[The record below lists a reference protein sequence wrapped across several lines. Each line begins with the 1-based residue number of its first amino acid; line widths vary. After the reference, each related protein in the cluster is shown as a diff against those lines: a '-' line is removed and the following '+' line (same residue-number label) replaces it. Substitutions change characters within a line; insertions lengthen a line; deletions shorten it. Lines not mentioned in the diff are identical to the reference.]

1 MPRTCLA
8 CSSSSRTEIDKAL
21 VAGEALR
28 NIAER
33 VSISPPSLLRHKS
46 HVATSIGKAQAKRE
60 EAFGASLL
68 ADMRRLKER
77 LWAQV
82 DAAELDGDRAAFTGL
97 AREVRQTIG
106 GLFELA
112 ERAALG
118 NNAVSLAGAPDD
130 VILAEAERR
139 GLKVPMTFKVV
150 YTEAPTRFDKVLDVE
165 PQS

>member
-1 MPRTCLA
+1 VKTCGICSHANRAAIDAAIVAGTPLRTI
-8 CSSSSRTEIDKAL
+8 SGQNGTSRTAL
-21 VAGEALR
+21 H
-28 NIAER
+28 
-33 VSISPPSLLRHKS
+33 RHKR
-46 HVATSIGKAQAKRE
+46 HVSASLVKASEKRE
-60 EAFGASLL
+60 ERLGDSLL

-106 GLFELA
+106 GFFELA

-118 NNAVSLAGAPDD
+118 NAVSLAGAPDD

-150 YTEAPTRFDKVLDVE
+150 YTESPTRFDKVLDVE
-165 PQS
+165 PKS

>member
-46 HVATSIGKAQAKRE
+46 HVATIIGKAQAKRE
-60 EAFGASLL
+60 ETLGDRLL
-68 ADMRRLKER
+68 ADMQRLKER
-77 LWAQV
+77 VWAQL
-82 DAAELDGDRAAFTGL
+82 DAAETDGDRGAFTAL

-106 GLFELA
+106 PEQYEVKLAAAGIGKHLA
-112 ERAALG
+112 ELG
-118 NNAVSLAGAPDD
+118 PV
-130 VILAEAERR
+130 
-139 GLKVPMTFKVV
+139 
-150 YTEAPTRFDKVLDVE
+150 
-165 PQS
+165 